1 MLWNKN
7 HNNQTQPT
15 RISLGTFFVSV
26 QRILISIDRI
36 FLEKKEKPQ
45 GKFIFTALNKQDTGS
60 S

>member
-36 FLEKKEKPQ
+36 CLENKREAT
-45 GKFIFTALNKQDTGS
+45 GKIYIYSA
-60 S
+60 